1 MKWSREVWGDVE
13 DFHANVERIAK
24 DAKVWDED
32 RRPVARGAV

>member
-1 MKWSREVWGDVE
+1 MKWSREVLGDLE
-13 DFHANVERIAK
+13 DFHAKVGIAK